1 MPFLALAA
9 AAVVVQAAPLPAP
22 LPALPSACKADPLM
36 ATAFSGAPQA
46 RRLGD
51 LPQGRLIHAVV
62 LSQGGCD
69 YMDVR
74 LPGAGPG
81 GEHWARLAT
90 GAPARGAVTPVS
102 PGR

>member
-9 AAVVVQAAPLPAP
+9 AAVVIQAAPLPAP
-22 LPALPSACKADPLM
+22 PTCKADPLM

-51 LPQGRLIHAVV
+51 LPQGRLIHAVM

-74 LPGAGPG
+74 LPGAAPG

-90 GAPARGAVTPVS
+90 GAPTRGTATPAS